1 MSGVSG
7 DGFVSGSLDV
17 ADRAATSLDGRVG
30 LAAEIALREG
40 YLRFSGSLLRA
51 LSELDG
57 TVVNGR
63 TVEHGLPDG
72 WAEFAVGGSLDL
84 SEDRV
89 LFLDGTWRTGLGGD
103 GAGAASISGGLKVNW

>member
-17 ADRAATSLDGRVG
+17 AERAATVLDGRVG

-51 LSELDG
+51 LSEMDG

-63 TVEHGLPDG
+63 TVAHGLPDG
-72 WAEFAVGGSLDL
+72 WAALAVGGSLDL

-89 LFLDGTWRTGLGGD
+89 LFLDGTWRTVLGGD
-103 GAGAASISGGLKVNW
+103 GGDASISGGLKVNW